1 MGKGAP
7 QLDGSLTAGDG
18 QYAVVVAR
26 WNEAIT
32 GKLRAGAVETLR
44 AHGARDDQI
53 EVFHVPGSFELPM
66 LADKLAGTGRYAAV
80 ICLGVVIEGET
91 MHHEYID
98 HAVAHGIMH
107 AARRWGIPIMFG
119 VLTCRNEEQARQRA
133 GGSAGHKG
141 VEAAQAAIEMVN
153 VYRSL
158 ESLPDET
165 RGVRPRLIDQE

>member
-7 QLDGSLTAGDG
+7 QLDDALSAGNG
-18 QYAVVVAR
+18 QYAIVVAR

-32 GKLRAGAVETLR
+32 EKLRDGAVETLT
-44 AHGARDDQI
+44 AHGAEDSQI

-66 LADKLAGTGRYAAV
+66 LADKLACTGRYVAV

-107 AARRWGIPIMFG
+107 AARKSGVPVMFG
-119 VLTCRNEEQARQRA
+119 VLTCRNEQQAIDRA
-133 GGSAGHKG
+133 GGPVGHKG
-141 VEAAQAAIEMVN
+141 KEAAEAALEMVN

-158 ESLPDET
+158 E
-165 RGVRPRLIDQE
+165 I

>member
-7 QLDGSLTAGDG
+7 LLDGSLSAGDG
-18 QYAVVVAR
+18 RYAVVVAR

-32 GKLRAGAVETLR
+32 EKLCAGAVETLK
-44 AHGARDDQI
+44 AHGADDAQI
-53 EVFHVPGSFELPM
+53 DVFHVPGSFELPM
-66 LADKLAGTGRYAAV
+66 LADKLASSKRYVAV

-107 AARRWGIPIMFG
+107 AAQTSGVPVMFG
-119 VLTCRNEEQARQRA
+119 VLTCRNEQQALDRA
-133 GGSAGHKG
+133 GGPVGHKG
-141 VEAAQAAIEMVN
+141 KEAAEAAIAMVN

-158 ESLPDET
+158 EISD
-165 RGVRPRLIDQE
+165 G